1 MNIDEVRKKY
11 PQYSDISD
19 SELADKLHSKF
30 YSNVDKNVFYK
41 KIGLEKT
48 GLIKSAGAGVI
59 SGLGKATEGITT
71 LGTTL
76 VDLGLNTQLTEKV
89 EKAFDDNDFLSGM
102 EDLADDRWTGSVTE
116 ILTQLGVPGGIALKG
131 ANALVKAKNLGTL
144 GRTAKMLPTTTRM
157 AAVGGAELAAATED
171 LGTVGDAMGFGI
183 TQTRENQG
191 ESGRRDA
198 IRKLENRF
206 KFGLEGALGFGL
218 FEKALMPAIKFS
230 FSKAVPALKGVLTRS
245 TGSAD
250 EVVRMVDEIDPVT
263 KLPTGRKVAET
274 LKLEQG
280 FQFNKNN
287 ILRAFDKH
295 VLAKLRPRGDDTVMG
310 SNAKRKMIGEQ
321 RASLSEASYIVR
333 SLEQSVQK
341 LVRPLGGKLDDVEIK
356 QREEIMENIYDY
368 LTAPKNA
375 KDATKVPKEL
385 LEQVNEVRSYVD
397 NLSGKLKENPLAIAA
412 SDSFVRTVAAN
423 VGEYLTRSYRTIGSE
438 TKKDWFDK
446 LYNTDK
452 GKEIIEKAK
461 IFLAEKDP
469 SAYGGTVIG
478 TGKNR
483 RFVPGSSAQG
493 KAMDAEIKAI
503 VEAGEMS
510 DLGNELVRLKAVD
523 AEVFKARQ
531 QVPKEIRELL
541 GEIKDPSVQLL
552 ETSTK
557 INNFLS
563 SSKYYQKLADDGLDK
578 YFFNKSTLSQGGQ
591 NFTTQIKT
599 DLWNPLNGKYTTP
612 EIATNIER
620 LSSISQKPGMLSNFY
635 NGFLLAPKAIIQES
649 KTTLSP
655 ITHFRNVS
663 SALFFSGINGNLF
676 NPSRF
681 ISQAKESYKI
691 TKSIVKGELETQAG
705 RKLFKTDS
713 EYKQAL
719 KDYMEMQRLGIV
731 NTSARLGD
739 LKNLIDDMTTGIEN
753 ISSEG
758 TMFNVL
764 KRFNEKTGLKR
775 LREGARTLYSA
786 EDDFYK
792 IQNYFAEQSKYRTA
806 FNKAYKTSPTNF
818 ARQYGDE
825 ARDKYG
831 LTDLTDEAQYNQF
844 IKEEAA
850 DIVRNNIPNYDY
862 VSPFIKELRKAPL
875 GNFISF
881 PAEILRTGIN
891 TITRG
896 AKEIGDKNLRSI
908 GRQRLLGVGLFGIGS
923 GKIVEETAQFMTGVS
938 NETLNSLREYLPE
951 WSKNSTLIPIKQG
964 NQIYYIDYS
973 HSNAYDYLT
982 RPLRAAMNGFN
993 DGFANEQGAL
1003 QAIESAAFEASK
1015 ELLQPFLSESII
1027 SAFYG
1032 DVLIRG
1038 GQTRDGVRIWNPTD
1052 STGDKVFKTMAELVK
1067 RAAPGSVNQL
1077 YRTYLSGVGSV
1088 QKYNRGYKPINEGL
1102 GILGFRIQ
1110 DPFIEQGIQFK
1121 MSDNKKNSENSIGYF
1136 NTIARDGNSTPQEIA
1151 KAYQEA
1157 NERKKKGDKI
1167 LFKQLKAAENLGLSK
1182 PFIIKKLGE
1191 RFSKTETG
1199 RIINNKAVPFK
1210 VSDFIKRQIMNNASI
1225 RNQPN
1230 PLPLINR
1237 LTSGI
1242 FVNFATQD
1250 LFENPDSLFDRPL
1263 EIDLREEDR
1272 TPNVVT
1278 PSFSGAYG
1286 AGNLAIP
1293 EVPLSMT
1300 VPSTGTISQ
1309 TDRSQL
1315 AKSGD
1320 IDITEALVNRG

>member
-1 MNIDEVRKKY
+1 MAQLYEYEGKKY
-11 PQYSDISD
+11 SLPDGLTQDQAI
-19 SELADKLHSKF
+19 A
-30 YSNVDKNVFYK
+30 
-41 KIGLEKT
+41 KIEDHLGIEKT
-48 GLIKSAGAGVI
+48 GLIESAGAGIV
-59 SGLGKATEGITT
+59 SGLGKATEGLTT

-89 EKAFDDNDFLSGM
+89 EKAFDDNDFLSKM
-102 EDLADDRWTGSVTE
+102 EDLADDRWTGTVTE

-131 ANALVKAKNLGTL
+131 ANALIKAKNLGTL
-144 GRTAKMLPTTTRM
+144 GRTAKIMPTTTRM

-183 TQTRENQG
+183 TQTRKNQG

-218 FEKALMPAIKFS
+218 FEKGVVPLVKFS
-230 FSKAVPALKGVLTRS
+230 FAKAVPALKGMLTRS
-245 TGSAD
+245 TGGAD
-250 EVVRMVDEIDPVT
+250 RVTRMVDEIDPVT
-263 KLPTGRKVAET
+263 QQPTGRKVPQV
-274 LKLEQG
+274 LQLEEG
-280 FQFNKNN
+280 FQFNRNN
-287 ILRAFDKH
+287 ILRAFDKY
-295 VLAKLRPRGDDTVMG
+295 VLASFRPRG
-310 SNAKRKMIGEQ
+310 RKTKEMFKAERDMIGEQ
-321 RASLSEASYIVR
+321 RASLENASYIVR
-333 SLEQSVQK
+333 SLEQAVQK
-341 LVRPLGGKLDDVEIK
+341 FVRPLGGKLDDVELK

-375 KDATKVPKEL
+375 KNATKIPKEL
-385 LEQVNEVRSYVD
+385 IEDVNKVRSHID
-397 NLSGKLKENPLAIAA
+397 ELSNELLKNPLAQGAGDAFI
-412 SDSFVRTVAAN
+412 RTVASN
-423 VGEYLTRSYRTIGSE
+423 VGEYLTRSYRAFGSE
-438 TKKDWFDK
+438 TKKDWINT
-446 LYNTDK
+446 LRNTDK
-452 GKEIIEKAK
+452 GKNILEKAK
-461 IFLAEKDP
+461 IFLAEKNP
-469 SAYGGTVIG
+469 GVYGDVIG
-478 TGKNR
+478 TGANK
-483 RFVPGSSAQG
+483 RFVPFSGPQ
-493 KAMDAEIKAI
+493 KEAMDAEILKI
-503 VEAGEMS
+503 IEAGDLS
-510 DLGNELVRLKAVD
+510 SLGNELARLKSVD
-523 AEVFKARQ
+523 DAVFKVRQ

-563 SSKYYQKLADDGLDK
+563 SSKYYQRLFDDGSGK
-578 YFFNKSTLSQGGQ
+578 YFFDEATVTAGGQ
-591 NFTTQIKT
+591 KFNTRIET
-599 DLWNPLNGKYTTP
+599 DLWNPLNGKYTSP
-612 EIATNIER
+612 EIAKNIER
-620 LSSISQKPGMLSNFY
+620 LSKIGQQPGMLSNFY
-635 NGFLLAPKAIIQES
+635 NGFLLAPKALIQES

-655 ITHFRNVS
+655 ITHFRNVT

-681 ISQAKESYKI
+681 VSEAAKSFKI
-691 TKSIVKGELETQAG
+691 TKAITKGQLETQAG
-705 RKLFKTDS
+705 RKLFKTDA
-713 EYKQAL
+713 EYKEAL
-719 KDYMEMQRLGIV
+719 EQYMEMQRLGIV

-739 LKNLIDDMTTGIEN
+739 LKNLIDDMTTGLEN

-758 TMFNVL
+758 TVYNLL

-775 LREGARTLYSA
+775 LREGSRTLYSA

-792 IQNYFAEQSKYRTA
+792 IQNFFAEQSKYRRA
-806 FNKAYKTSPTNF
+806 FDTLYKKDPNAF
-818 ARQYGDE
+818 VR
-825 ARDKYG
+825 KYG
-831 LTDLTDEAQYNQF
+831 EQAREKYGITNLFNEKNYNQF

-896 AKEIGDKNLRSI
+896 VKEMGDENLRSI

-923 GKIVEETAQFMTGVS
+923 GKIVEETFQFMSGVS
-938 NETLNSLREYLPE
+938 NETLNSLREFLPE
-951 WSKNSTLIPIKQG
+951 WSKNSTLIPVKQG

-1003 QAIESAAFEASK
+1003 QAIENAAFEASK

-1032 DVLIRG
+1032 DVLVRG

-1052 STGDKVFKTMAELVK
+1052 SAGEKIFKTVAELTK
-1067 RAAPGSVNQL
+1067 RSAPGSVNQL
-1077 YRTYLSGVGSV
+1077 YRTYLSGVGAV
-1088 QKYNRGYKPINEGL
+1088 QKYNRGYKPINEAL

-1121 MSDNKKNSENSIGYF
+1121 MSDNKKNSENSIAYF
-1136 NTIARDGNSTPQEIA
+1136 NAIARDGNSSPQDII

-1157 NERKKKGDKI
+1157 NERKKKGDKK

-1182 PFIIKKLGE
+1182 VYINKKVGE
-1191 RFSKTETG
+1191 RYSKTETA
-1199 RIINNKAVPFK
+1199 RIMNNKTVPFK
-1210 VSDFIKRQIMNNASI
+1210 ISNFIRRQIMDNAAI

-1237 LTSGI
+1237 LTAGI
-1242 FVNFATQD
+1242 FSSFVQQD
-1250 LFENPDSLFDRPL
+1250 LFENPDGMFDRPL

-1286 AGNLAIP
+1286 AGDRAIQ
-1293 EVPLSMT
+1293 EVPLSQN
-1300 VPSTGTISQ
+1300 TGTVSQ
-1309 TDRSQL
+1309 SDRSQL

-1320 IDITEALVNRG
+1320 IDITEAIANRG